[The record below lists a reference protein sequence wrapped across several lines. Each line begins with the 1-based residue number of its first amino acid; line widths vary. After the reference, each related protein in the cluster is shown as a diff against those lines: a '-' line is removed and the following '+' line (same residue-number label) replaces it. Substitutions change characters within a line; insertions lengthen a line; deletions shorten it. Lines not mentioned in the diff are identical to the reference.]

1 MAFKV
6 GDRVV
11 KGANHGVVEGI
22 FNGFLWILVDGQSA
36 PITVADDGTVAL
48 EVPLVFEVGKNYQQ
62 SGGVGVIFHVVYEID
77 NDNFVVWFQAPAG
90 GYQTTIAKASQRAQ
104 VVEV

>member
-1 MAFKV
+1 MAFTV
-6 GDRVV
+6 GQRVV

-22 FNGFLWILVDGQSA
+22 FNGFLWVLVDGQSV
-36 PITVADDGTVAL
+36 PTTVADDGTVAL

-62 SGGVGVIFHVVYEID
+62 SGGVGVIFHVVYKID
-77 NDNFVVWFQAPAG
+77 DDNFVVWFQAPAG
-90 GYQTTIAKASQRAQ
+90 GYQTTIAKASQRTQ